1 MSGVMKFFGLDKVA
15 KLANIVK
22 QHGGLRASLY
32 HLKHGVDYDGSMVP
46 AEWFGWLHYKT
57 DKPPTEKAP
66 VAHPWIQEH
75 TANTSGSSAG
85 SSTLMGS
92 SNAYMPY
99 TTTKPKIESWV
110 PPKN

>member
-1 MSGVMKFFGLDKVA
+1 MET
-15 KLANIVK
+15 NII
-22 QHGGLRASLY
+22 RMINISTEEI
-32 HLKHGVDYDGSMVP
+32 DGSSTILNMVLIMT

-110 PPKN
+110 PPKK